1 MAPSWMFFQVG
12 SDSDDHLG
20 TPSCL
25 SRRTPSHQPDLYYPT
40 TTTSN
45 EFYIESQVDTHVVIQ
60 YDDST
65 LAPAG

>member
-12 SDSDDHLG
+12 SDSAKHLG

-25 SRRTPSHQPDLYYPT
+25 SCRDAKPDLYYPT

-60 YDDST
+60 YNDNT